1 VPFFETVIRQLGGLL
16 SAYALTNDDILRTRA
31 DELGTILAP
40 AFETASGFPKYGVNT
55 VR

>member
-1 VPFFETVIRQLGGLL
+1 MGGLL

-31 DELGTILAP
+31 DQLGTILAP
-40 AFETASGFPKYGVNT
+40 AFNTSSGFPKFSVDT